1 MKESEPEN
9 EVSRGNKVPLCGNV
23 SHHSNVMA
31 THRGIYG
38 LKIECDLVIMEVM
51 EVKCMITMLIVSS
64 QEQLGQQGAAGGQ
77 RWYLQTA
84 PSACNR

>member
-9 EVSRGNKVPLCGNV
+9 EVSRGNKVPLCGNA

-31 THRGIYG
+31 THRGIFG
-38 LKIECDLVIMEVM
+38 LKIECDLAIMK
-51 EVKCMITMLIVSS
+51 VKCTITMLIVSR

-77 RWYLQTA
+77 RW
-84 PSACNR
+84 